1 MGAMDAE
8 NSVLLVDDDESLLEL
23 LGAALEQQ
31 GFQLTLAATQ
41 AQALRLLETIAF
53 DAVVCDVC
61 LDGDADGAVVLEA
74 ARRLHP
80 QTVGILI
87 TGYQHAWDVDRAV
100 AALKGGALDYLQ
112 KPVNPETIGAT
123 IRGALREARLHA
135 RDGQLQFVELV
146 DILSE
151 MVANSIERVDP
162 YTAGHGERT
171 RKYCRM
177 LAERCGLERT
187 VTERLELAA
196 IAHDYGKIYLDD
208 LGFLTKKGP
217 LTAEEYRAVQE
228 HPSLG
233 ATKLGGH
240 SQLKEVCH
248 YVAEHHEK
256 WDGTGYPRRLAGE
269 QISLPGRILGVVEVF
284 DSLATRRS
292 YKDVWELPK
301 TTRYF
306 ASQRG
311 RAFDPE
317 VCDLFLD
324 LLSEHG
330 PEWMS
335 APQEDL
341 RAAGLDCPS

>member
-1 MGAMDAE
+1 MDAE
-8 NSVLLVDDDESLLEL
+8 ISVLLVDDDECLLEL
-23 LGAALEQQ
+23 LGAALQRQ
-31 GFQLTLAATQ
+31 GFRLTLASTQ
-41 AQALRLLETIAF
+41 VQALRLLETLAF

-61 LDGDADGAVVLEA
+61 LDGDSDGAVVLEA
-74 ARRLHP
+74 ARRLRP
-80 QTVGILI
+80 QTVVLLI
-87 TGYQHAWDVDRAV
+87 TGYRQAWDVDRAV
-100 AALKGGALDYLQ
+100 AALKGGALDYLR
-112 KPVNPETIGAT
+112 KPVDPETLGAT
-123 IRGALREARLHA
+123 IRGGLREARL
-135 RDGQLQFVELV
+135 RSSGGELQFMELV

-187 VTERLELAA
+187 ATERLELAA

-217 LTAEEYRAVQE
+217 LTADEYRAVQE
-228 HPSLG
+228 HPRLG
-233 ATKLGGH
+233 ADKLGGH
-240 SQLKEVCH
+240 SQLEDVCQF
-248 YVAEHHEK
+248 VAEHHEK

-269 QISLPGRILGVVEVF
+269 EISLPGRILGVVEVF

-301 TTRYF
+301 TTEFF
-306 ASQRG
+306 AAQRG
-311 RAFDPE
+311 KAFDPE
-317 VCDLFLD
+317 VCDLFLE
-324 LLSEHG
+324 LLDEHG
-330 PEWMS
+330 PEWMR

-341 RAAGLDCPS
+341 RAAGLECRG

>member
-1 MGAMDAE
+1 MDAGT
-8 NSVLLVDDDESLLEL
+8 SVLLVDDDEGLLEL
-23 LGAALEQQ
+23 LGAALERQ
-31 GFQLTLAATQ
+31 GFHLTLAATQ

-61 LDGDADGAVVLEA
+61 LDGGADGADVLEA

-80 QTVGILI
+80 QTVVLLI
-87 TGYQHAWDVDRAV
+87 TGYRQAWDVNRAV

-112 KPVNPETIGAT
+112 KPIDPETLGAT

-135 RDGQLQFVELV
+135 RDGHLEFMELV

-171 RKYCRM
+171 RKYCRI
-177 LAERCGLERT
+177 LAERCGLETT

-217 LTAEEYRAVQE
+217 LTADEYRAVQE

-233 ATKLGGH
+233 ASKLGGH

-248 YVAEHHEK
+248 YVAEHHER
-256 WDGTGYPRRLAGE
+256 WDGSGYPHRLAGE

-292 YKDVWELPK
+292 YKDVWKLPK
-301 TTRYF
+301 TTEF
-306 ASQRG
+306 LGAQRG
-311 RAFDPE
+311 KAFDPE
-317 VCDLFLD
+317 VCNLFLD
-324 LLSEHG
+324 LLGEHG
-330 PEWMS
+330 QEWMR

-341 RAAGLDCPS
+341 RAVGLECRA